1 MFKNFN
7 YKNPNHYIIK
17 NNTFIRDFENLYKN
31 IKDPWNQHSNFLNE
45 ETVIF
50 AREIIKKISKNNNK
64 LCLLDVG
71 AGQGSLKKILKSNI
85 KYIGTDI
92 HKKKFKNV
100 KYDDINIYNPNFKNK
115 FDIIVC
121 FKTIYYLADNIDV
134 VINNFQKY
142 LKKEGFIFIS
152 YNSKKDSYSN
162 KFLTDLKLRSKL
174 TQIFNEIYTVEIN
187 RELYETKNKD
197 KNTLF
202 VFKKLSK

>member
-1 MFKNFN
+1 MKILIIGKNGQLGRSIH
-7 YKNPNHYIIK
+7 KIVTSKI
-17 NNTFIRDFENLYKN
+17 NNNQSSDEFIFVGKGELDL
-31 IKDPWNQHSNFLNE
+31 S
-45 ETVIF
+45 
-50 AREIIKKISKNNNK
+50 SKNN
-64 LCLLDVG
+64 
-71 AGQGSLKKILKSNI
+71 
-85 KYIGTDI
+85 I
-92 HKKKFKNV
+92 HLYFE
-100 KYDDINIYNPNFKNK
+100 INK